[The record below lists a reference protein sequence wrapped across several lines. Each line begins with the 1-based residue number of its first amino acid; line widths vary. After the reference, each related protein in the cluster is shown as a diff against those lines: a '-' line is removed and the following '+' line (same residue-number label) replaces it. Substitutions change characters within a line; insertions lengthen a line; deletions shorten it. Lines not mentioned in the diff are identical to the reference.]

1 MTAPNPQPIEFPLA
15 QKVLTDYLSVGVPQ
29 AMLASVPDPLGN
41 TPLPVVVSSEVPAER
56 PPRLILLFTAPTA
69 GPQSLVL
76 STRRIICQ
84 VDNGSEFATALL
96 TEKVRALI
104 VNAKYQRLGIKEVK
118 VIGEP
123 AKFPGPSVPWRWQF
137 TADVMVRAIA
147 GAWS

>member
-1 MTAPNPQPIEFPLA
+1 MTAPQPIEFPLV
-15 QKVLTDYLSVGVPQ
+15 QEVLTDYLNGPAQ
-29 AMLASVPDPLGN
+29 AFLAAVPDPLGN
-41 TPLPVVVSSEVPAER
+41 TPLPVVVKSDVPEVR
-56 PPRLILLFTAPTA
+56 PPRLVLLFTAPTV

-84 VDNGSEFATALL
+84 VDNGSEYATGLL

-104 VNAKYQRLGIKEVK
+104 VNAKYQQLGIKQVK

>member
-1 MTAPNPQPIEFPLA
+1 MTAPPQPIEFPLV
-15 QKVLTDYLSVGVPQ
+15 QQVLTNYLNTGDAQ
-29 AMLASVPDPLGN
+29 AMLASVPDPTG
-41 TPLPVVVSSEVPAER
+41 TVGLPVVCASEVPKVR
-56 PPRLILLFTAPTA
+56 PARLILLYTAPSA
-69 GPQSLVL
+69 GAQSLVL

-84 VDNGSEFATALL
+84 VDNGSEYATALM
-96 TEKVRALI
+96 TEKVRALV
-104 VNAKYQRLGIKEVK
+104 VNSIYRQIGIKSVR